1 MIIKQGNSKAKV
13 SAPKPIVQKPT
24 SGGMKGGI
32 GQGAARAPLKA
43 ATANN
48 AQGVLGWI

>member
-32 GQGAARAPLKA
+32 GQGAGKSASKSRYGK
-43 ATANN
+43 
-48 AQGVLGWI
+48 